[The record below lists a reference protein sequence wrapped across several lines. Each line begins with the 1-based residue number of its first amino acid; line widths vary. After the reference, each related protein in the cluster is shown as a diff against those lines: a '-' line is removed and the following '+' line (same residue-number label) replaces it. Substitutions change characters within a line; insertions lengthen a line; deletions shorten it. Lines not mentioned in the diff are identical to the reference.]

1 VKAQAAH
8 FAFDETGNLYFLGAN
23 PVTIFKF
30 APDGTVSKFA
40 TGNAESDWS
49 EIAIDR
55 AGNVLVLAT
64 TEHPRGRVVDVVVT
78 IFKFTSAGKR
88 STWIPDAGKGQ
99 PTGFKILFLQGG
111 SYQSRGHRQ
120 TAEQRKDKQAS
131 SCVHLVFS
139 RRCLTFFEIAATR
152 RSPVTGSFEENCIA
166 LV

>member
-1 VKAQAAH
+1 MSPRRRSITLLNLKGALLAGAIFSGLLCVKAQAAH

-23 PVTIFKF
+23 HVTIFKF

-55 AGNVLVLAT
+55 AGNVLVSAT

-78 IFKFTSAGKR
+78 ILKFTSAGKR

-99 PTGFKILFLQGG
+99 PPGFKILFPPG
-111 SYQSRGHRQ
+111 RQ
-120 TAEQRKDKQAS
+120 LPESWAPTNS
-131 SCVHLVFS
+131 
-139 RRCLTFFEIAATR
+139 
-152 RSPVTGSFEENCIA
+152 
-166 LV
+166 